1 MEEMRDEKR
10 DRTGGENR
18 KSEESNEE
26 LKSQRYK
33 PGKAKKKKK
42 GVYYPRGQEECPH
55 AFMGENP
62 DQDIRLRS
70 HVPGY
75 LEISVQCQQRLS
87 TDQVW
92 SLTLPV
98 KELDFEFNQK

>member
-1 MEEMRDEKR
+1 MFLILNLGCVEEMRDERR

-42 GVYYPRGQEECPH
+42 GVYYPRGQEEHPH
-55 AFMGENP
+55 AFMGK
-62 DQDIRLRS
+62 ILIKTLRLRS
-70 HVPGY
+70 HSPGY

-87 TDQVW
+87 TDE
-92 SLTLPV
+92 SGL
-98 KELDFEFNQK
+98 

>member
-1 MEEMRDEKR
+1 MEEMRDERR

-33 PGKAKKKKK
+33 PGKAKKKK
-42 GVYYPRGQEECPH
+42 GVYYPRGQEERPH